1 MKEIKNMDKSRKKS
15 AVLFACIFVV
25 LGMWM
30 MLSVHCQA
38 AETNN
43 DEKQPQTIRVGSFE
57 DTFNY
62 VDKNGVRRGY
72 GYELMQALAG
82 YTGWKF
88 EYVKCDWSNCFDP
101 VLFHI
106 FPALL
111 FPVCLSARRCA
122 RRRWLSLN
130 QVQLGRSMLD
140 SWT

>member
-1 MKEIKNMDKSRKKS
+1 MNKSKKNL
-15 AVLFACIFVV
+15 AVLCTSIFVI
-25 LGMWM
+25 LGMWL

-43 DEKQPQTIRVGSFE
+43 DEKQQTQTIRIGAFE

-88 EYVKCDWSNCFDP
+88 EYVICWPSFLPEVN
-101 VLFHI
+101 
-106 FPALL
+106 LL
-111 FPVCLSARRCA
+111 RQAT
-122 RRRWLSLN
+122 SLKSIYYDIRAN
-130 QVQLGRSMLD
+130 DVF
-140 SWT
+140 T

>member
-1 MKEIKNMDKSRKKS
+1 MDKSRKKS

-88 EYVKCDWSNCFDP
+88 
-101 VLFHI
+101 
-106 FPALL
+106 
-111 FPVCLSARRCA
+111 
-122 RRRWLSLN
+122 
-130 QVQLGRSMLD
+130 VQLF
-140 SWT
+140 

>member
-1 MKEIKNMDKSRKKS
+1 MDKSRKKT
-15 AVLFACIFVV
+15 AILFVV

-43 DEKQPQTIRVGSFE
+43 DEKQQPQIIRVGSFE

-88 EYVKCDWSNCFDP
+88 EYVKCDWSNCFDNSRNKW
-101 VLFHI
+101 
-106 FPALL
+106 AQQTA
-111 FPVCLSARRCA
+111 CWQS
-122 RRRWLSLN
+122 S
-130 QVQLGRSMLD
+130 
-140 SWT
+140 

>member
-1 MKEIKNMDKSRKKS
+1 MNKSRKKT
-15 AVLFACIFVV
+15 AVLFAYIFVI
-25 LGMWM
+25 LGIWM

-72 GYELMQALAG
+72 GYELMQALSG

-88 EYVKCDWSNCFDP
+88 EYVKCDWSNCFDK
-101 VLFHI
+101 LRKNIFFMLIYHI
-106 FPALL
+106 
-111 FPVCLSARRCA
+111 RI
-122 RRRWLSLN
+122 
-130 QVQLGRSMLD
+130 LGRLISRLWMENA
-140 SWT
+140 

>member
-1 MKEIKNMDKSRKKS
+1 MKAIKNMDKSRKKS

-62 VDKNGVRRGY
+62 EMCIRDRYHCTGYRRKDG
-72 GYELMQALAG
+72 L
-82 YTGWKF
+82 
-88 EYVKCDWSNCFDP
+88 
-101 VLFHI
+101 
-106 FPALL
+106 
-111 FPVCLSARRCA
+111 
-122 RRRWLSLN
+122 
-130 QVQLGRSMLD
+130 
-140 SWT
+140 